1 MTVDL
6 EFLIQKEGDFAW
18 LPLESLTVEILVGRY
33 QLIAQASE
41 ADCPIQVHIRHQF
54 VQDGIWQEV
63 VQEQLMRTDSQGRIA
78 VLPSTFLQHGRW
90 IISCAPNEE
99 KQLANSE
106 IDRHCVQLQVLEQEI
121 DLDQEWV
128 FLDHPIDALP
138 ELKLHGADLLS
149 PLEAADITAHTT
161 WNNFNSVDSLSELEN
176 ILDDMVANP
185 ADDAEET
192 WVTSDPILDA
202 TAEIWVASDPIPEDT
217 EKIRTEQIRV
227 ASDPTGSNPTP
238 GQVDPTM
245 PEPSLP
251 QLPVMPK
258 EVPPLQVQISPGL
271 ILPPA
276 LFKPDLE
283 GDELPSPQLPVFPH
297 LDHWHQLSYRELS
310 IAIGRLYWSKL
321 DTYGNAIDHDFK
333 SLDLK
338 ERFLQT
344 LNGLVL
350 PETLDTSFSSTVTTL
365 ADPPRPE
372 IDTFAE
378 VTAIVP
384 ISAKGES

>member
-63 VQEQLMRTDSQGRIA
+63 VQEELMRTDSQGRIA

-121 DLDQEWV
+121 DLDQEWE
-128 FLDHPIDALP
+128 FLDHPVNMLP
-138 ELKLHGADLLS
+138 ELNLQGADLLS
-149 PLEAADITAHTT
+149 PLQAANITADTA
-161 WNNFNSVDSLSELEN
+161 WNNFDSEDRMSELEQ
-176 ILDDMVANP
+176 ILDDMVATP
-185 ADDAEET
+185 ADAEE
-192 WVTSDPILDA
+192 
-202 TAEIWVASDPIPEDT
+202 
-217 EKIRTEQIRV
+217 IRV
-227 ASDPTGSNPTP
+227 ASDPILDEAKEIRVASGPIPDDTAEIGIASNPTGSKPTP
-238 GQVDPTM
+238 GQGDPTKLA
-245 PEPSLP
+245 PSLP
-251 QLPVMPK
+251 QLPVIPK
-258 EVPPLQVQISPGL
+258 DVPPIRVQISPGL

-276 LFKPDLE
+276 LFQPDLE

-297 LDHWHQLSYRELS
+297 LDHWDKLSYKELS

-321 DTYGNAIDHDFK
+321 DTYGNTIDHDFK

-350 PETLDTSFSSTVTTL
+350 PETLDPSFSSTVTTL
-365 ADPPRPE
+365 TDPPSPE

-384 ISAKGES
+384 VSTPGES